1 MIDEEEELA
10 ALYSIPLEKFT
21 AARNDLAA
29 RLEAAGNKE
38 AAIRVK
44 RLKKPSISAWA
55 TNQLARN
62 RQVDM
67 ARLLKAGEVLEKAQ
81 QAVLSGKPAD
91 FEKARQEEGAA
102 VRVLRGAA
110 KDMLPSASA
119 AILDRVTQ
127 TLRAASTAE
136 GRARLKEGRLT
147 EDLEPAGFEAFAGA
161 NPEAPSNG
169 PKARSKQPN
178 RKRALLL
185 EKQREVQEKLKAA
198 AKEVRDL
205 ERDARVAEAAAR
217 KATLSAEAARKR
229 AELLKAELQKVEDD
243 LTKLA

>member
-10 ALYSIPLEKFT
+10 ALYSIPLEEFT

-81 QAVLSGKPAD
+81 EAVLSGKPAD

-127 TLRAASTAE
+127 TLRAASTAA

-185 EKQREVQEKLKAA
+185 EKQREAQEKLKAA

-205 ERDARVAEAAAR
+205 EREARVAEAAAR